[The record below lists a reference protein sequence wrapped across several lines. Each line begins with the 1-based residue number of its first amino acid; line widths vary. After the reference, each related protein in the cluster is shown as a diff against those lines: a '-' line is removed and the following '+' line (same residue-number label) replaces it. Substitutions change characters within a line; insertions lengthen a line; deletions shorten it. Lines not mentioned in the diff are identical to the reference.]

1 MEPASGRLV
10 VAAVVLA
17 VLTVIAVVVV
27 GWLGLKVRD
36 DAQVADAR
44 SEAPAAAEQAAKA
57 IFAYD
62 YRHLEAD
69 KQRAKGYLTAGYGK
83 DYLKAFDRLEKQQDG
98 TPGLAVQTKTV
109 VKSSVLGSG
118 IVDAEKGDA
127 RVLVYVNLT
136 STRPNRD
143 PQIFQNR
150 VAMKMVKD
158 GNRWLVDKVDT
169 Y

>member
-1 MEPASGRLV
+1 M
-10 VAAVVLA
+10 
-17 VLTVIAVVVV
+17 
-27 GWLGLKVRD
+27 
-36 DAQVADAR
+36 
-44 SEAPAAAEQAAKA
+44 
-57 IFAYD
+57 
-62 YRHLEAD
+62 
-69 KQRAKGYLTAGYGK
+69 
-83 DYLKAFDRLEKQQDG
+83 
-98 TPGLAVQTKTV
+98 
-109 VKSSVLGSG
+109 VKSSVMGSG
-118 IVDAEKGDA
+118 IVDAEKGVA